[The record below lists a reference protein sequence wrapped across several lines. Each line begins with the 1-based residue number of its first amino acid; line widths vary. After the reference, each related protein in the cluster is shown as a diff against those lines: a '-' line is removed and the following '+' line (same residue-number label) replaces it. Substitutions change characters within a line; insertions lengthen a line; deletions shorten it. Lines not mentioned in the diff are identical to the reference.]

1 MNIRHLVLCPLSFV
15 LVLFVGCGYKTWI
28 PLSIPDL
35 PEAETNR
42 YVITIQGDTSGF
54 HTSTLRKRTKHQRA
68 LLELTAVTQ
77 IDVPGK
83 QSNDSIWLM
92 VRAHDLQPVEAF
104 RQVTKPDGM
113 GGSMVRY
120 EKGKAIVQS
129 GTPLGRREAELD
141 LGPDVTDNDLLTAL
155 LRAVA
160 IPVGS
165 KLQIKL
171 VVAMAAT
178 LTDATIER
186 LEDETVTVPAGTFE
200 CRKYEVAV
208 AGMSLIVW
216 YEKQGAHRMVRYEAP
231 SAGMLMELLPETE
244 IPVEQP

>member
-1 MNIRHLVLCPLSFV
+1 MNIRHLVLGPLSFV
-15 LVLFVGCGYKTWI
+15 LVLFVACGYKTWI

-35 PEAETNR
+35 PDTETNR
-42 YVITIQGDTSGF
+42 YVITIEGDTSGF
-54 HTSTLRKRTKHQRA
+54 HTTTLRKRTKHQRA
-68 LLELTAVTQ
+68 LLELTALTQ

-83 QSNDSIWLM
+83 QSHDSTWLM
-92 VRAHDLQPVEAF
+92 VRAGDLQPVEAF

-113 GGSMVRY
+113 GGSLVY
-120 EKGKAIVQS
+120 YQDGKAVVQS
-129 GTPLGRREAELD
+129 GTPLGRREAELE

-186 LEDETVTVPAGTFE
+186 LEDETVTVQAGTFE
-200 CRKYEVAV
+200 CRKYEVTV
-208 AGMSLIVW
+208 AGMSLIIW
-216 YEKQGAHRMVRYEAP
+216 YEKEDARRMVRYQAP
-231 SAGMLMELLPETE
+231 SAGMLMELLPEAET
-244 IPVEQP
+244 PFEQP

>member
-1 MNIRHLVLCPLSFV
+1 MNIRHLVLGPLSVV
-15 LVLFVGCGYKTWI
+15 LLVGCGYKSVI

-35 PEAETNR
+35 PDAEANR
-42 YVITIQGDTSGF
+42 YAITIEGDTSGF
-54 HTSTLRKRTKHQRA
+54 HTSTLHKRTRHQRA
-68 LLELTAVTQ
+68 LLELTAQTR

-83 QSNDSIWLM
+83 QSNDSTWIL
-92 VRAHDLQPVEAF
+92 VRAGDLQPVEAF

-113 GGSMVRY
+113 GGSLVRY
-120 EKGKAIVQS
+120 ERGKAIVQS
-129 GTPLGRREAELD
+129 GTPLGRRDAELD

-155 LRAVA
+155 LRAVD
-160 IPVGS
+160 IKVGS

-186 LEDETVTVPAGTFE
+186 HEDETVAVPAGTFE

-208 AGMSLIVW
+208 ADMSLIIW
-216 YEKQGAHRMVRYEAP
+216 YEKDGAHRMVRYEAP

-244 IPVEQP
+244 TPVEQP